1 MKHLFNKIFTHQRK
15 IHVDDGQGGTYLD
28 WQNIGTI
35 RGRLRPASASERTV
49 AAQEQAEISHIFYC
63 SADEDIRRGDR
74 LISADLTVEIIAI
87 KDPSYMGHHLE
98 CEGLVIQNG

>member
-1 MKHLFNKIFTHQRK
+1 MKHLFNQTMTLQRK
-15 IHVDDGQGGTYLD
+15 IYIDDGQGGTYLD

-49 AAQEQAEISHIFYC
+49 AAQEQAVISHVFYC

-74 LISADLTVEIIAI
+74 LINGGLTVEIIAV
-87 KDPSYMGHHLE
+87 KEPSYMGHHLE
-98 CEGLVIQNG
+98 CEGLVVQNG